1 MKAREIYK
9 AIDEIA
15 PFEVHAS
22 YDNPGF
28 LVGDENADINFAL
41 VSLDIT
47 SEVINEA
54 KAIGAQMI
62 ISHHPV
68 IFRPLKNIH
77 PENPV
82 YGLMKNGLCAIC
94 AHTNLDC
101 ANGGVKLLMMNFVV
115 SGKSICCP
123 RGGKRDKTIT
133 FSLNKNIFI
142 SITR

>member
-1 MKAREIYK
+1 MREVGKRDMKAREIYK

-47 SEVINEA
+47 PEVINEA

-101 ANGGVKLLMMNFVV
+101 ANGGVNDLLIRLVGV
-115 SGKSICCP
+115 EGDILK
-123 RGGKRDKTIT
+123 
-133 FSLNKNIFI
+133 NKK
-142 SITR
+142 

>member
-47 SEVINEA
+47 
-54 KAIGAQMI
+54 
-62 ISHHPV
+62 
-68 IFRPLKNIH
+68 PL
-77 PENPV
+77 
-82 YGLMKNGLCAIC
+82 
-94 AHTNLDC
+94 
-101 ANGGVKLLMMNFVV
+101 
-115 SGKSICCP
+115 
-123 RGGKRDKTIT
+123 
-133 FSLNKNIFI
+133 FSD
-142 SITR
+142 R

>member
-9 AIDEIA
+9 EIDEIA

-47 SEVINEA
+47 PEVINEA

-68 IFRPLKNIH
+68 IFRPLKNI
-77 PENPV
+77 PF
-82 YGLMKNGLCAIC
+82 
-94 AHTNLDC
+94 TD
-101 ANGGVKLLMMNFVV
+101 
-115 SGKSICCP
+115 
-123 RGGKRDKTIT
+123 
-133 FSLNKNIFI
+133 
-142 SITR
+142 